1 MPYDICGL
9 GTLATDVLMMLDTL
23 PQKDSFCLVRHTEM
37 QPGGSG
43 TNTIVQ
49 AARLGSC
56 CAYLGTVGDDA
67 EGRVVICS
75 LKEEGVDASHVYIR
89 PGERTTR
96 TEIAV
101 DAQGNKCIFLIMG
114 DAFFKLR
121 LNQKGRTLLHE
132 AKVFFTD
139 LLPGWAAMSA
149 LREAFY
155 NEQKIAV
162 SLEVGVSLFAEMG
175 VTADQIRESLRIADL
190 VVPCRDAVRELTG
203 TDDPFEAAKKMRPYC
218 RGIIV
223 YTRGKKGSVAFLP
236 DGRIVE
242 TPACPVK
249 AVDTTGAGDSFM
261 GALMHA
267 YLVKEKPIE
276 EALRFAA
283 SCAALTCTGVGARY
297 YPPQGYPNLE
307 TI

>member
-101 DAQGNKCIFLIMG
+101 DARGN
-114 DAFFKLR
+114 
-121 LNQKGRTLLHE
+121 N
-132 AKVFFTD
+132 VFFD
-139 LLPGWAAMSA
+139 YG
-149 LREAFY
+149 
-155 NEQKIAV
+155 
-162 SLEVGVSLFAEMG
+162 G
-175 VTADQIRESLRIADL
+175 
-190 VVPCRDAVRELTG
+190 C
-203 TDDPFEAAKKMRPYC
+203 
-218 RGIIV
+218 
-223 YTRGKKGSVAFLP
+223 FL
-236 DGRIVE
+236 
-242 TPACPVK
+242 
-249 AVDTTGAGDSFM
+249 
-261 GALMHA
+261 
-267 YLVKEKPIE
+267 
-276 EALRFAA
+276 
-283 SCAALTCTGVGARY
+283 
-297 YPPQGYPNLE
+297 
-307 TI
+307 